1 MGLKEIEQFVLLE
14 QKVESLI
21 SAVSSLSEQ
30 KLALEHKLSIQ
41 QEDLGALR
49 REIDTLKADRD
60 VVQKRI
66 ASLLERITE
75 CEA

>member
-30 KLALEHKLSIQ
+30 KLALEHKLRIQ
-41 QEDLGALR
+41 QEDLGTLR
-49 REIDTLKADRD
+49 REIDTLKTDRD

>member
-14 QKVESLI
+14 KKVESLI
-21 SAVSSLSEQ
+21 SAVSSLNEQ
-30 KLALEHKLSIQ
+30 KLGLERKLRTQ
-41 QEDLGALR
+41 QEDLGTLR

-66 ASLLERITE
+66 AGLLERITE

>member
-1 MGLKEIEQFVLLE
+1 MGLKEIEQFEVLE

-21 SAVSSLSEQ
+21 SAVGSLNEQ
-30 KLALEHKLSIQ
+30 KMGLERTVRTQ
-41 QEDLGALR
+41 QEDLGTLR

-66 ASLLERITE
+66 ASLLERITQ